1 MKIKILKLKL
11 KVSLKSLIWFFKSY
25 KRILYALIIAVIFL
39 QILYFSFNWSLLN
52 VVITSPNLSPLEKFN
67 FLISTFNSVL
77 QSNGLFQF
85 ILIIFVSLIQGLS
98 ILTIIYIIKNQKN
111 NIKYTSN
118 NIFIS
123 FLVLIGLGC
132 PSCGTSILTPILS
145 IFISGS
151 AVGLSETITS
161 FVLPV
166 AFLMGIYGLYILGLR
181 LSSIQAQSKIDGIQ

>member
-132 PSCGTSILTPILS
+132 PSCGTSILSPILS

-151 AVGLSETITS
+151 TVGLSETITS

>member
-85 ILIIFVSLIQGLS
+85 ILIICVSLIQGLS
-98 ILTIIYIIKNQKN
+98 ILTIIYIIKNQNN
-111 NIKYTSN
+111 NIKYASN

-181 LSSIQAQSKIDGIQ
+181 LSSIQAQRKIDGIQ

>member
-132 PSCGTSILTPILS
+132 PSCGTSILSPILS

-151 AVGLSETITS
+151 TVGLSETITS

-181 LSSIQAQSKIDGIQ
+181 LSSIQAQRKIDGIQ